1 MLEKQYFSIHFFIFF
16 TQSLQKKSP
25 FFSAYVGPLIFPL
38 VSSMFY
44 PFVGYFDN
52 TGSPLLCLFHMP
64 HWRDMPDLRLTI
76 CLQSD
81 HFFWE
86 PSFLQHIL
94 CTYSGFCTISK
105 MKSVKKKIVE
115 KKQKGK
121 NYLSTILVWNAF
133 AFLKYSVSF
142 FMVNLQLKFKVIYY
156 KSWCIFFTC
165 SIHFDSLRI
174 GLSP

>member
-105 MKSVKKKIVE
+105 MKSVKKNCREKTEGKKLFKYHIGMECICFSEIQCIIFYGKFAIKI
-115 KKQKGK
+115 QS
-121 NYLSTILVWNAF
+121 NLLQILMHFFHMFN
-133 AFLKYSVSF
+133 SF
-142 FMVNLQLKFKVIYY
+142 WQ
-156 KSWCIFFTC
+156 S
-165 SIHFDSLRI
+165 
-174 GLSP
+174 